1 MSNKSNIK
9 FVVDALLFLCMA
21 ALAGIGFLMKYV
33 LLPGS
38 EAQIKYATKVH
49 LSWLSLDR
57 HEWGTIHLVIA
68 LVLAGLLILH
78 IVLNWKQVLTMFQKL
93 IGGQAPRRIISVV
106 FVTIGLVFLIF
117 PFVVEPEIQEF
128 QRGGGDGQGSR
139 GGRHQT
145 VQLPQNSSDKIYPHS
160 EQGGHNSVT
169 DTLNS

>member
-93 IGGQAPRRIISVV
+93 IGGQAPRKVISVV
-106 FVTIGLVFLIF
+106 FVTISLVFLIF

-145 VQLPQNSSDKIYPHS
+145 VQLPPNSSDEIYPYS
-160 EQGGHNSVT
+160 EQRWPNSVT
-169 DTLNS
+169 DTLNG

>member
-1 MSNKSNIK
+1 
-9 FVVDALLFLCMA
+9 MA

-78 IVLNWKQVLTMFQKL
+78 VVLNWKQVLTMFQKL
-93 IGGQAPRRIISVV
+93 IGGPAPRKVISMV
-106 FVTIGLVFLIF
+106 FVTISLVFLVF
-117 PFVVEPEIQEF
+117 PFAVEPEIQEF
-128 QRGGGDGQGSR
+128 QRGGDDGHFPR

-145 VQLPQNSSDKIYPHS
+145 VQLPQNSSDEIYTY
-160 EQGGHNSVT
+160 SVT